1 MNADEQQRRFRL
13 LALPHLDAAFNLA
26 RWLTR
31 NDQDAE
37 DVVQEAFLRALRYAD
52 SFRGDNARGWL
63 LQIVRNTC
71 FTWMKENRP
80 VEVMNFDD
88 NSDFL
93 DEIPGPASEEPPA
106 VALRNADRRALNDAI
121 ASLPMTFREVLV
133 LRELE
138 DCSYNE
144 IARIAD
150 IPIGTV
156 MSRLARARGLVR
168 KALVDGALR
177 RPSATLLQ
185 SVPRRTGQRTGDRS

>member
-1 MNADEQQRRFRL
+1 MDSDEQQRRFQR
-13 LALPHLDAAFNLA
+13 LALPHLGAAFNLA

-31 NDQDAE
+31 NDHDAE
-37 DVVQEAFLRALRYAD
+37 DVVQEAFLRALRYVGG
-52 SFRGDNARGWL
+52 FRGDNARGWL

-80 VEVMNFDD
+80 VEVMTFDD
-88 NSDFL
+88 DGGDFI
-93 DEIPGPASEEPPA
+93 DGMPAPSSEEPPA
-106 VALRNADRRALNDAI
+106 VALRNADRVALNEAI
-121 ASLPMTFREVLV
+121 ASLPVAFREVLV

-150 IPIGTV
+150 IPLGTV

-168 KALVDGALR
+168 KALVEPRVPR
-177 RPSATLLQ
+177 RAKAALQ
-185 SVPRRTGQRTGDRS
+185 SVPRG

>member
-1 MNADEQQRRFRL
+1 MNHDEQQRRFQR
-13 LALPHLDAAFNLA
+13 LALPHLGAAFNLA

-31 NDQDAE
+31 NDHDAE
-37 DVVQEAFLRALRYAD
+37 DVVQEAFVRALRYVE

-80 VEVMNFDD
+80 VEVTTFDD
-88 NSDFL
+88 ASDVIDDAPAPAT
-93 DEIPGPASEEPPA
+93 DEPHTMALLNAERAA
-106 VALRNADRRALNDAI
+106 VDEAI
-121 ASLPMTFREVLV
+121 AALPMTFREVLV

-156 MSRLARARGLVR
+156 MSRLARARALLR
-168 KALVDGALR
+168 K
-177 RPSATLLQ
+177 TLQRDAAPRGRAVLH
-185 SVPRRTGQRTGDRS
+185 SVARS

>member
-1 MNADEQQRRFRL
+1 MNPDEQQRRFEL
-13 LALPHLDAAFNLA
+13 LALPHLGAAYNLA

-31 NDQDAE
+31 NDHDAE
-37 DVVQEAFLRALRYAD
+37 DVVQEAFLRALRYVG
-52 SFRGDNARGWL
+52 SFRGDNARSWM

-80 VEVMNFDD
+80 LEVIAFDD
-88 NSDFL
+88 NNDL
-93 DEIPGPASEEPPA
+93 IDEMPGPPSDEPQA
-106 VALRNADRRALNDAI
+106 VALRNADRNALNEAI
-121 ASLPMTFREVLV
+121 ASLPITFREVLV

-168 KALVDGALR
+168 KALTEPVPR
-177 RPSATLLQ
+177 RANTPLQ
-185 SVPRRTGQRTGDRS
+185 SVPRA